1 MGTSEN
7 SPMHVSSAV
16 PVALRS
22 REYYL
27 NHFRNADRVTTH
39 GYLLLDGDTAI
50 DTSEGRYKT
59 GNFTGVVTAI
69 LYANVI
75 WFALCPCL

>member
-1 MGTSEN
+1 
-7 SPMHVSSAV
+7 MHVSSAA

-59 GNFTGVVTAI
+59 GNFTG
-69 LYANVI
+69 LSLQ
-75 WFALCPCL
+75 FSMPMLFGLLCVPACKV